1 MELIPVYGIN
11 ENQNELRAGGVLV
24 AEAMKTGVGVL
35 DKAMAILRVFPRG
48 DVHFSPREISARTGF
63 PVPTVYRL
71 TRALEEHGLLEKE
84 GERFKLGLA
93 LLHLGARVAGGIELR
108 REVMPHLE
116 WLSERTGENAE
127 LHIRREEARVP
138 VELVRSSQNLRPFVE
153 IGAPLPL
160 HLGAAGKVLLAW
172 LPEEEQVS
180 LGAASAARFGDTE
193 VFDKE
198 TLRERLKSVR
208 MEGWAASDGERSPGV
223 AAIAAPVFGAAGEV
237 EGALLLSAPSVRLP
251 ARQRRKF
258 VALVCEAAARASRDL
273 GYDGGLSPSKREV
286 TA

>member
-1 MELIPVYGIN
+1 MEVRG
-11 ENQNELRAGGVLV
+11 
-24 AEAMKTGVGVL
+24 AMKSKVGVL
-35 DKAMAILRVFPRG
+35 DKAMAILRIFPRG
-48 DVHFSPREISARTGF
+48 DVAFAPREISARTGLSL
-63 PVPTVYRL
+63 PSVYRL
-71 TRALEEHGLLEKE
+71 AGALEEHGMLEKD

-153 IGAPLPL
+153 IGAPLAL

-172 LPEEEQVS
+172 LPEEERDV
-180 LGAASAARFGDTE
+180 LAAASAARFGGAGT
-193 VFDKE
+193 FDADA
-198 TLRERLKSVR
+198 LREELTRVR
-208 MEGWAASDGERSPGV
+208 AEGWVASDSERSPGV
-223 AAIAAPVFGAAGEV
+223 AAIAAPVFGAGGDV

-258 VALVCEAAARASRDL
+258 VPLVREAAARASRDL
-273 GYDGGLSPSKREV
+273 GYDGGLPSSETGAR
-286 TA
+286 A

>member
-1 MELIPVYGIN
+1 MT
-11 ENQNELRAGGVLV
+11 
-24 AEAMKTGVGVL
+24 EAVKTGVGVL

-48 DVHFSPREISARTGF
+48 DVYFSPREISARTGF
-63 PVPTVYRL
+63 SVPTVYRL

-84 GERFKLGLA
+84 GEGFKLGLA
-93 LLHLGARVAGGIELR
+93 LLHLGACVAGGIELR
-108 REVMPHLE
+108 REVMPHLK
-116 WLSERTGENAE
+116 WLSERSGENAE
-127 LHIRREEARVP
+127 LHIRRQETRVP

-172 LPEEEQVS
+172 LPEEEQDS
-180 LGAASAARFGDTE
+180 LGAASAARFGGTEVLDTE
-193 VFDKE
+193 A
-198 TLRERLKSVR
+198 LRERLRRVR
-208 MEGWAASDGERSPGV
+208 MEGWAVSDGERSPGV
-223 AAIAAPVFGAAGEV
+223 AAIAAPVFGAGGEV

-258 VALVCEAAARASRDL
+258 VPLVREAAARASRDL
-273 GYDGGLSPSKREV
+273 GYDGGLPPSSTEE

>member
-1 MELIPVYGIN
+1 M
-11 ENQNELRAGGVLV
+11 RATDAVRT
-24 AEAMKTGVGVL
+24 KVGVL
-35 DKAMAILRVFPRG
+35 DKAMAILRIFPRG
-48 DVHFSPREISARTGF
+48 DVALGPREISARTGLSL
-63 PVPTVYRL
+63 PTVYRL
-71 TRALEEHGLLEKE
+71 ARALEEHGLLERE
-84 GERFKLGLA
+84 GERFKLGLE

-127 LHIRREEARVP
+127 LHIRREETRVP

-172 LPEEEQVS
+172 LPEEKQGA
-180 LGAASAARFGDTE
+180 LAAASAARFGGTE
-193 VFDKE
+193 AFDA
-198 TLRERLKSVR
+198 LRERLRQVR

-223 AAIAAPVFGAAGEV
+223 AAIAAPVFGAGGEV

-251 ARQRRKF
+251 AKQRRKF
-258 VALVCEAAARASRDL
+258 IPLVREAAARASRDL
-273 GYDGGLSPSKREV
+273 GYDGGLSPSKREE

>member
-1 MELIPVYGIN
+1 V
-11 ENQNELRAGGVLV
+11 RVT
-24 AEAMKTGVGVL
+24 EAVKTSVGVL

-48 DVHFSPREISARTGF
+48 DVYFSPREISARTGF

-71 TRALEEHGLLEKE
+71 TRALEEHCMLEKE

-93 LLHLGARVAGGIELR
+93 LLHLGGRVAGSIELR
-108 REVMPHLE
+108 REVMPHLK

-172 LPEEEQVS
+172 LPEEEQDS
-180 LGAASAARFGDTE
+180 LGAASAARFGGTE
-193 VFDKE
+193 VFAKE
-198 TLRERLKSVR
+198 TLRESLRRVR
-208 MEGWAASDGERSPGV
+208 VEGWAASDGERSPGV
-223 AAIAAPVFGAAGEV
+223 AAIAAPVFGAGGEV

-273 GYDGGLSPSKREV
+273 GYDGGLSPSKKEG

>member
-1 MELIPVYGIN
+1 MT
-11 ENQNELRAGGVLV
+11 
-24 AEAMKTGVGVL
+24 EAVKTGVGVL

-48 DVHFSPREISARTGF
+48 DVFFSPREISARTGF

-116 WLSERTGENAE
+116 WLSELTGENAE

-138 VELVRSSQNLRPFVE
+138 LELVRSSQNLRPFVE

-172 LPEEEQVS
+172 LPEEKQDS
-180 LGAASAARFGDTE
+180 LGAASAARFGGTE

-198 TLRERLKSVR
+198 ALRERLRRVR

-223 AAIAAPVFGAAGEV
+223 AAIAAPVFGGGGEV
-237 EGALLLSAPSVRLP
+237 EGALLISAPSVRLP

-258 VALVCEAAARASRDL
+258 VPLVREAAARASRDL

>member
-1 MELIPVYGIN
+1 MD
-11 ENQNELRAGGVLV
+11 QNELRTGGGVRV
-24 AEAMKTGVGVL
+24 TEAVRTGVGVL
-35 DKAMAILRVFPRG
+35 DKAMAIIRVFPRG
-48 DVHFSPREISARTGF
+48 DVYFSPREISARTGF
-63 PVPTVYRL
+63 PAPTVYRL

-84 GERFKLGLA
+84 GECFKLGLA
-93 LLHLGARVAGGIELR
+93 LLHLGARVAGGIDLR

-127 LHIRREEARVP
+127 LHIRRDEARVP

-172 LPEEEQVS
+172 LPEEEQGS
-180 LGAASAARFGDTE
+180 LGAASAVRFGGTE
-193 VFDKE
+193 VFDTE
-198 TLRERLKSVR
+198 TLRETLTRVR

-223 AAIAAPVFGAAGEV
+223 AAIAAPVFGVGGEV
-237 EGALLLSAPSVRLP
+237 EGALLLSAPSARLP
-251 ARQRRKF
+251 ARPRRKF
-258 VALVCEAAARASRDL
+258 VPLVREAAARASIDL
-273 GYDGGLSPSKREV
+273 GYDGDPSPSKKEE

>member
-1 MELIPVYGIN
+1 M
-11 ENQNELRAGGVLV
+11 RATDAVRT
-24 AEAMKTGVGVL
+24 KVGVL

-48 DVHFSPREISARTGF
+48 DVALGPREIAARTGLSL
-63 PVPTVYRL
+63 PTVYRL
-71 TRALEEHGLLEKE
+71 ARALEEHGLLEKE
-84 GERFKLGLA
+84 GERFELGLE

-127 LHIRREEARVP
+127 LHIRREETRVP
-138 VELVRSSQNLRPFVE
+138 VELVRSSQNLRQFVE

-160 HLGAAGKVLLAW
+160 HLGAGGKALLAW
-172 LPEEEQVS
+172 LPEEEQEALAV
-180 LGAASAARFGDTE
+180 ASAARFGGTE
-193 VFDKE
+193 AFDA
-198 TLRERLKSVR
+198 LRERLRKVR

-223 AAIAAPVFGAAGEV
+223 AAIAAPVFGAGGEV

-251 ARQRRKF
+251 AKQRRKF
-258 VALVCEAAARASRDL
+258 IPLVREAAARASRDL

>member
-1 MELIPVYGIN
+1 M
-11 ENQNELRAGGVLV
+11 RATDAV
-24 AEAMKTGVGVL
+24 KTKVGVL

-48 DVHFSPREISARTGF
+48 DVVLGPREIAARTRLSL
-63 PVPTVYRL
+63 PTVYRL

-108 REVMPHLE
+108 REAMPHLE

-138 VELVRSSQNLRPFVE
+138 IELVRSSQNLRPFVE
-153 IGAPLPL
+153 IGASLPL

-172 LPEEEQVS
+172 LPEDEQGS
-180 LGAASAARFGDTE
+180 LAAASAARFGGTESFDTGA
-193 VFDKE
+193 
-198 TLRERLKSVR
+198 LREELGRVR
-208 MEGWAASDGERSPGV
+208 VEGWAASDGERSPGV
-223 AAIAAPVFGAAGEV
+223 AAVAAPVFGAGCEV

-258 VALVCEAAARASRDL
+258 VPLVCEAAARVSRDL
-273 GYDGGLSPSKREV
+273 GYDGAMQTSSAEE

>member
-1 MELIPVYGIN
+1 MGDTV
-11 ENQNELRAGGVLV
+11 RT
-24 AEAMKTGVGVL
+24 KVGVL
-35 DKAMAILRVFPRG
+35 DKAMAILCVFPRG
-48 DVHFSPREISARTGF
+48 DVSFSPREIAARTGLSL
-63 PVPTVYRL
+63 PTVYRL
-71 TRALEEHGLLEKE
+71 VRALEEHGLLEKE

-93 LLHLGARVAGGIELR
+93 LLDLGARMAGGIELR
-108 REVMPHLE
+108 REVLPHLE

-172 LPEEEQVS
+172 LPEEEQGS
-180 LGAASAARFGDTE
+180 LAAASAARFGGAE
-193 VFDKE
+193 AFDAGA
-198 TLRERLKSVR
+198 LRERLRKVR
-208 MEGWAASDGERSPGV
+208 LEGWAASDGERSPGV
-223 AAIAAPVFGAAGEV
+223 AAIAAPVFGVRGEV

-251 ARQRRKF
+251 AKQRRKF
-258 VALVCEAAARASRDL
+258 VPLVCEAAARASRDL
-273 GYDGGLSPSKREV
+273 GYAGGLSPSRKEE

>member
-1 MELIPVYGIN
+1 M
-11 ENQNELRAGGVLV
+11 RATDVV
-24 AEAMKTGVGVL
+24 KTKVGVL

-48 DVHFSPREISARTGF
+48 NVVFGPREIAARTGLSL
-63 PVPTVYRL
+63 PTVYRL
-71 TRALEEHGLLEKE
+71 ARALEGHGLLEKE
-84 GERFKLGLA
+84 GERFKLGLV

-127 LHIRREEARVP
+127 LHIRREETRVP

-160 HLGAAGKVLLAW
+160 HLGAGGKVLLAW
-172 LPEEEQVS
+172 LPEEKQGS
-180 LGAASAARFGDTE
+180 LAAASAARFGGTEAFDTGA
-193 VFDKE
+193 
-198 TLRERLKSVR
+198 LREELREVR
-208 MEGWAASDGERSPGV
+208 TEGWAASDGERSPGV
-223 AAIAAPVFGAAGEV
+223 AAIAAPVFEAGGEV

-251 ARQRRKF
+251 AKQRRKF
-258 VALVCEAAARASRDL
+258 IPLVREAAARASRDL
-273 GYDGGLSPSKREV
+273 GHDGGLSPSEREE